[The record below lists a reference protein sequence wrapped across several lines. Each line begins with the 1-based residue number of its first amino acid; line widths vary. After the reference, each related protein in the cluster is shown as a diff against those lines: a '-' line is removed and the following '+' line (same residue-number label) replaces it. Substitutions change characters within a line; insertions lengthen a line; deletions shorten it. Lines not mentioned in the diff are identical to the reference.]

1 MYVCVCALTG
11 VLLFVTPWTVAL
23 QAPLSMVFQARI
35 VERVAISS
43 LGDLPNPGQDPTS
56 PALAGKFFS
65 TSATWEAL

>member
-1 MYVCVCALTG
+1 MCVCVCALSG

-35 VERVAISS
+35 VEWVAISS
-43 LGDLPNPGQDPTS
+43 LGDLPNPVQDPTS
-56 PALAGKFFS
+56 PALAGKFFT